1 MIQSSA
7 SLPHTPEKDAMIIK
21 CSSLKILKY
30 LMCMT
35 HFAEAC
41 RMIIAELNFWWPL
54 LKKPGFTWKPFGN
67 FIPGQFHPVVFV
79 CRWWSSCV
87 SKAHL
92 MNLGTS
98 WLGFG
103 RVEWVRN
110 ELKVL
115 NGCSIKN
122 NYRFIWFNSVIL
134 CLQST
139 FNEFGDQLTGFWTS
153 WTGPK
158 FTFSGSPR
166 HDVNGQPI
174 VIIESSVEMQ

>member
-79 CRWWSSCV
+79 CRWCFDFDS
-87 SKAHL
+87 
-92 MNLGTS
+92 
-98 WLGFG
+98 
-103 RVEWVRN
+103 
-110 ELKVL
+110 
-115 NGCSIKN
+115 
-122 NYRFIWFNSVIL
+122 
-134 CLQST
+134 
-139 FNEFGDQLTGFWTS
+139 
-153 WTGPK
+153 
-158 FTFSGSPR
+158 
-166 HDVNGQPI
+166 
-174 VIIESSVEMQ
+174 

>member
-1 MIQSSA
+1 MYD
-7 SLPHTPEKDAMIIK
+7 SLCRGLSHDHCRTELLVAFAQETRIHLETFWEFYPGPVPSCSLCLSMVVFLTPLPTVSCHA
-21 CSSLKILKY
+21 LP
-30 LMCMT
+30 
-35 HFAEAC
+35 
-41 RMIIAELNFWWPL
+41 LNFWPL
-54 LKKPGFTWKPFGN
+54 PCKF
-67 FIPGQFHPVVFV
+67 
-79 CRWWSSCV
+79 

-98 WLGFG
+98 WLCFG

-153 WTGPK
+153 WTGPNLL
-158 FTFSGSPR
+158 FPGPQ
-166 HDVNGQPI
+166 DMMLMGNQL
-174 VIIESSVEMQ
+174 

>member
-1 MIQSSA
+1 MGRVREQEIINYYCNNYWSWWCDMSVVLGDCVLDELNGLGT
-7 SLPHTPEKDAMIIK
+7 SWKCWMDAA
-21 CSSLKILKY
+21 LKI
-30 LMCMT
+30 
-35 HFAEAC
+35 
-41 RMIIAELNFWWPL
+41 IIGL
-54 LKKPGFTWKPFGN
+54 FGS
-67 FIPGQFHPVVFV
+67 I
-79 CRWWSSCV
+79 RWFCV
-87 SKAHL
+87 SIAHL

>member
-7 SLPHTPEKDAMIIK
+7 SLTHTPDKDAMIIK
-21 CSSLKILKY
+21 GSSLKIL
-30 LMCMT
+30 
-35 HFAEAC
+35 
-41 RMIIAELNFWWPL
+41 IALNKINNKL
-54 LKKPGFTWKPFGN
+54 
-67 FIPGQFHPVVFV
+67 
-79 CRWWSSCV
+79 C
-87 SKAHL
+87 
-92 MNLGTS
+92 
-98 WLGFG
+98 FG

-153 WTGPK
+153 
-158 FTFSGSPR
+158 
-166 HDVNGQPI
+166 
-174 VIIESSVEMQ
+174 